1 MSAKQLAVIGL
12 AAAALTAT
20 GCGGSS
26 KKNAAS
32 TTASVVTSATTA
44 AQTKPSSTGA
54 EIKISS
60 GKPLSRAAWI
70 SKGDTICGRVN
81 VKLSTTSAHTQQDYA
96 RLLPQSAAYERQEAV
111 ELSKLVPPAR
121 MRADWQQV
129 VTDLQKFSEL
139 SIRTGEYAAVN
150 KFQSAMPI
158 ARAGNKAQEEMVLVA
173 KRDGFKVCSLP

>member
-1 MSAKQLAVIGL
+1 MSAKQLAAIGL

-26 KKNAAS
+26 KNTTTS

-44 AQTKPSSTGA
+44 AQTKPSTTGA
-54 EIKISS
+54 EIKVSS
-60 GKPLSRAAWI
+60 GKPLPRAVWI
-70 SKGDTICGRVN
+70 SKGDAICGRVN
-81 VKLSTTSAHTQQDYA
+81 VKLSTTSAQTQQDFA

-111 ELSKLVPPAR
+111 ELSKLVPPAT

-139 SIRTGEYAAVN
+139 SIKAGEYAAVN
-150 KFQSAMPI
+150 NFELARPI
-158 ARAGNKAQEEMVLVA
+158 AKAGNRAQEDMVLVA